1 MSAQQIQFQTAVF
14 PGGGTGSADNV
25 TLVEAS
31 YAFYWP
37 EPDVRTLSTNG
48 ISNGENIVGPLYVPE
63 LSTDQCKNATAA
75 YVPANV
81 TRLHDLPPT
90 KNYHQVAMA
99 PWTTAQCIYEFLQNA
114 DQDPLLRAII
124 FFPADDSQTIPPPA
138 NDALW
143 DLNDGGHWKTD
154 HDFAIYAVPGSTG
167 RLVMDALAD
176 YSGNLTSVPHGHD
189 LSELYHPSDYVR
201 EIVQIPTNGG
211 SQLPSLWVFLLIVLG
226 LMILAI
232 CGSSIGVHW
241 HQKRM
246 RNQLRN
252 RVIAGEVDLEALGI
266 RRLTVPR
273 EVLDR
278 MPLYVYQ
285 VDQTQSQVEGDPKT
299 EERVIAAT
307 ASDGTTGYS
316 QPTCAICLDDFIDK
330 ETTVRE
336 LPCKHIYHPDCI
348 DNFLRD
354 NSSLCPLC
362 KKTVLPRG
370 YCPAVITNA
379 MVRRERWVRRV
390 RQRAAARGVAED
402 QMRQEEERV
411 RMEERTR
418 GGFMSSLAALIM
430 GGQTIR
436 QRPATAAD
444 LEMQQTDASSR
455 TSRSNDCPDRHV
467 QGAIV
472 IPAPPRSHATTSTSA
487 PIVETSSV
495 PNPSDRPAAGT
506 ASRREWAR
514 QRALALLGRDNH
526 PDTSTV
532 VDDEDAPG
540 RTRFRKAL
548 GRIWPTLG

>member
-14 PGGGTGSADNV
+14 PGNDVGADNV
-25 TLVEAS
+25 TLVEAA

-48 ISNGENIVGPLYVPE
+48 VSLGENIVGPLYVPE

-75 YVPANV
+75 YVPSNV
-81 TRLHDLPPT
+81 TRFRDLPPT

-99 PWTTAQCIYEFLQNA
+99 PWTTAQCIYEFLNSA
-114 DQDPLLRAII
+114 SEDPLLRAFI
-124 FFPADDSQTIPPPA
+124 FYPPNGTSEIPPPA

-154 HDFAIYAVPGSTG
+154 HDFAIYAVPGATG
-167 RLVMDALAD
+167 RIVMDALAA
-176 YSGNLTSVPHGHD
+176 YSGNLTSVPNGHE
-189 LSELYHPSDYVR
+189 LSGQYHPSDYVR

-211 SQLPSLWVFLLIVLG
+211 NQLPSLWVFLLIVLG

-246 RNQLRN
+246 RNQLRG
-252 RVIAGEVDLEALGI
+252 RVIRGEVDLEALGI
-266 RRLTVPR
+266 RRLTVPQ

-278 MPLYVYQ
+278 MPLYVYHA
-285 VDQTQSQVEGDPKT
+285 G
-299 EERVIAAT
+299 AAT
-307 ASDGTTGYS
+307 PQAEGEPKPEGGLAASAVSDRTSAYS
-316 QPTCAICLDDFIDK
+316 QPTCAICLDDFVDK

-336 LPCKHIYHPDCI
+336 LPCQHIYHPDCI

-390 RQRAAARGVAED
+390 RQRAAARGLPED

-418 GGFMSSLAALIM
+418 GGFMTSLAALVL
-430 GGQTIR
+430 GGHTTR

-444 LEMQQTDASSR
+444 LEMQQTHAS
-455 TSRSNDCPDRHV
+455 TTATRSDECPDHEV
-467 QGAIV
+467 A
-472 IPAPPRSHATTSTSA
+472 APVPSHARSA
-487 PIVETSSV
+487 DSSAMPAAETPSV
-495 PNPSDRPAAGT
+495 PSPSDRPAAGT

-514 QRALALLGRDNH
+514 QRALALLGRENR

-532 VDDEDAPG
+532 TDDEDVPG

-548 GRIWPTLG
+548 GRIWPTFG